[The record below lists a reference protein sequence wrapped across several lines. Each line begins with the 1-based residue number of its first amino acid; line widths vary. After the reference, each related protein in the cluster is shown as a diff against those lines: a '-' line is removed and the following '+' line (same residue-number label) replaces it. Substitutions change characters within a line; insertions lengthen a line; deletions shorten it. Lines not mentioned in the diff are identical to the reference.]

1 MSIMNRNR
9 RGRLR
14 RALRSGVSLFAA
26 GTLLASTAE
35 PVLALP
41 QGGQVAAGD
50 AQIASN
56 AAEMAIH
63 QNSQNA
69 VINWQSFN
77 IAAGERVSVLQPN
90 AQAAL
95 LNRVLGSNPSEIFGQ
110 LQANGRVFLVNPAGV
125 YFAPGAQVDAGAII
139 ASTMNITNADF
150 MAGRYNF
157 VGTEHD
163 GKVINKASLAAQ
175 NGGLI
180 ALLGKDVVNEG
191 VVVAKKGT
199 AVLAAGEEVTLDF
212 GGDGKVEVVPT
223 KAALEQA
230 VTNKGLVEADGGL
243 VFMSAATG
251 EMLTRS
257 AVNQDGVV
265 RASSLADAPGAIR
278 ITARDVNLGTGS
290 LTDAS
295 GMQGGTIEIGGGWQ
309 GSGTLAHAQ
318 NVNIEHGAALR
329 ADATADGGAGGTVAV
344 WSDGETRFAGEITA
358 RGRARARAAWSRPR
372 ERRSG
377 SRATYVPP
385 PSAARRANG

>member
-1 MSIMNRNR
+1 MSIMNRHR

-199 AVLAAGEEVTLDF
+199 AALAAGEAVTLDF

-309 GSGTLAHAQ
+309 GSGTLAHAT
-318 NVNIEHGAALR
+318 NVSIAQGAALR

-358 RGRARARAAWSRPR
+358 RGR
-372 ERRSG
+372 G
-377 SRATYVPP
+377 T
-385 PSAARRANG
+385 GGGIT